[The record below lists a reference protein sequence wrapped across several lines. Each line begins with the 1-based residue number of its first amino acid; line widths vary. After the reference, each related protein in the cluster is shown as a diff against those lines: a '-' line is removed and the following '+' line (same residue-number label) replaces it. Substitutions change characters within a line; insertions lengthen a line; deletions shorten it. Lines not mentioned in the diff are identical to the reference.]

1 MALGKNIIT
10 LSSGELKVYDFEGNN
25 KNTIK
30 MKIGNPIYDIEDRY
44 MGIADKNV
52 TKIYL
57 IDDDKL
63 AWEKTLDV
71 TVEKIKVNKNGYMV
85 VVTKDS
91 VYKSVVSLYSNK
103 GELLFKS
110 YVSNGYVID
119 TEISPDNNYLVIGE
133 VDYSKTFTESTV
145 KVIDVKKAIKAEEGS
160 LINTFVKDKLL
171 VNLKIKEN
179 SNIFAQYSD
188 SIVNIGYTDKNNKE
202 IYTLQNAYIA
212 DIENSR
218 YSFVIRKE
226 EQNDIIKLKN
236 TYVCIIINELGNEI
250 ARYNIGETT
259 PKSVLAKLDSIVI
272 NLGTELVVIN
282 QNGWIRK
289 KYNSAK
295 EISRYDISRIYD
307 NSLV

>member
-1 MALGKNIIT
+1 MKKSNKSLIICIFVIIILIIGGYFGYKLGTEEERKNKDYIINNNEKNIEDLRKEGYNLILT
-10 LSSGELKVYDFEGNN
+10 QSKIIDYGLPLK
-25 KNTIK
+25 
-30 MKIGNPIYDIEDRY
+30 
-44 MGIADKNV
+44 
-52 TKIYL
+52 
-57 IDDDKL
+57 
-63 AWEKTLDV
+63 
-71 TVEKIKVNKNGYMV
+71 
-85 VVTKDS
+85 
-91 VYKSVVSLYSNK
+91 
-103 GELLFKS
+103 
-110 YVSNGYVID
+110 D
-119 TEISPDNNYLVIGE
+119 TE
-133 VDYSKTFTESTV
+133 
-145 KVIDVKKAIKAEEGS
+145 
-160 LINTFVKDKLL
+160 
-171 VNLKIKEN
+171 LKIKEN
-179 SNIFAQYSD
+179 SNILAQYSD